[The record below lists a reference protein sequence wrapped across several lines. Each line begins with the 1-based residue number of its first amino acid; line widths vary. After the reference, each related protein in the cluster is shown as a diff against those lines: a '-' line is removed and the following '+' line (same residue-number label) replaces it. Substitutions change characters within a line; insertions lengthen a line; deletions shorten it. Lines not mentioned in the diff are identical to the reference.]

1 MESKSGTIGVK
12 TLLNPF
18 AVSNPG
24 FQADLGVFNNRLNN
38 FKLILKKENLAKSQK
53 ATGILL
59 VYLKE

>member
-1 MESKSGTIGVK
+1 
-12 TLLNPF
+12 
-18 AVSNPG
+18 
-24 FQADLGVFNNRLNN
+24 LGVFNNRLNN